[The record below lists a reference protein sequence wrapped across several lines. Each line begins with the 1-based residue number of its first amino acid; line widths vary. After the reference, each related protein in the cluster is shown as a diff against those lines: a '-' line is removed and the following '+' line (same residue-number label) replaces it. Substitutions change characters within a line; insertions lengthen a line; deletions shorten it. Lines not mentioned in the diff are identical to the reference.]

1 MWDEESE
8 AIHRFKL
15 ETVKSLSRLMK
26 EPLKHLAR
34 KKNKKTCGFMCT
46 NARTQL
52 THILPFSWIFCTP
65 STNDSFQVFIKFQ

>member
-26 EPLKHLAR
+26 EPLKHLAH
-34 KKNKKTCGFMCT
+34 KKNQKKNLWIHVHECQ
-46 NARTQL
+46 NA
-52 THILPFSWIFCTP
+52 INSYSSIFLDLLYAEHKWLFP
-65 STNDSFQVFIKFQ
+65 SVY